1 MKSLD
6 ISISG
11 GFSMGG
17 CLALHSGYHLNNQL
31 AGVFALSSFLNNDS
45 IVFNTLRS
53 NQNKPNI
60 ELPKLLMYHGER
72 DSLVPSSWGKES
84 YDELISLGVQGD
96 FRSLKNTLH
105 ELKANQLLELHD
117 WIVKLLPPLDKDLQN
132 KL

>member
-1 MKSLD
+1 
-6 ISISG
+6 
-11 GFSMGG
+11 MGG

-45 IVFNTLRS
+45 IVFDTLRS

-96 FRSLKNTLH
+96 FRILKNTLH